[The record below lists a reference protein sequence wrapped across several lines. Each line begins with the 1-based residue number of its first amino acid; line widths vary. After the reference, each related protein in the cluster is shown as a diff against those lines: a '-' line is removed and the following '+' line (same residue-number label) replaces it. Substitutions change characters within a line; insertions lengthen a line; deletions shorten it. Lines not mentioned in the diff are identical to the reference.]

1 MRRNQKSLKE
11 KTMNSQYLLTPEE
24 SKARREANAALTIYD
39 FEKRDAPDGWGCP
52 YGLTVLKGFFPEG
65 SVTQAKGQS
74 VYATPIGKVVVT
86 CRKIVLLST
95 KRTRKAEE
103 WLAQNNLPAVWE

>member
-1 MRRNQKSLKE
+1 
-11 KTMNSQYLLTPEE
+11 MNSQYLATPEQIE
-24 SKARREANAALTIYD
+24 ARREANKALTIYD

-52 YGLTVLKGFFPEG
+52 YGLTVLKGFFPAG
-65 SVTQAKGQS
+65 SITRAKGHS
-74 VYATPIGKVVVT
+74 CFATPIGKVVVT

>member
-1 MRRNQKSLKE
+1 
-11 KTMNSQYLLTPEE
+11 MNTQYLLTPEQIE
-24 SKARREANAALTIYD
+24 ARREANKALTIYD

-52 YGLTVLKGFFPEG
+52 YGLTVLEGFFPEG
-65 SVTQAKGQS
+65 TITQAKGQS

-86 CRKIVLLST
+86 CRRIVLLST

-103 WLAQNNLPAVWE
+103 WLASNGLPAVWE